1 MTASPQNPAATYTDT
16 RLFID
21 GQWSDAADGRT
32 LDVLNPA
39 SGAVIGTVAH
49 ASTADL
55 DRALDAA
62 DRGFRDWRDRTA
74 AERASIMHAAS
85 GLVRE
90 RVDRIAELLTLEQG
104 KPLREAKGE
113 ILYGLFEGRL
123 DARRRGEL
131 LICEGNFDVLALHQA
146 GLRNSVAPMGTAFTE
161 AHAKLVRRFAD
172 RAVLLFD
179 GDSAGL
185 KAVSAVHPILAK
197 VGVSARVVSM
207 PCMELFAEQPSHYI
221 EAVLPAGVPR
231 VVVEAGIAMPWH
243 QFTGGSIGHSKQSRK
258 GAGAFIA
265 MMSALMLIVLVPV
278 LLILFNL

>member
-113 ILYGLFEGRL
+113 ILAAADIIDWFADEGLRVYGRL
-123 DARRRGEL
+123 VPSRFDATVRQMVIKDPVGPVAAFTPWNFPVNQVVRKVSAALATGCSMIVKAPEETPQTGRRGARSS
-131 LICEGNFDVLALHQA
+131 CALGRTGTQ
-146 GLRNSVAPMGTAFTE
+146 GGRRPKTEPSSCRCLRRAQ
-161 AHAKLVRRFAD
+161 RRASCGHLQWVSH
-172 RAVLLFD
+172 RA
-179 GDSAGL
+179 
-185 KAVSAVHPILAK
+185 
-197 VGVSARVVSM
+197 
-207 PCMELFAEQPSHYI
+207 
-221 EAVLPAGVPR
+221 
-231 VVVEAGIAMPWH
+231 
-243 QFTGGSIGHSKQSRK
+243 
-258 GAGAFIA
+258 
-265 MMSALMLIVLVPV
+265 
-278 LLILFNL
+278 